1 MLRKF
6 LLLVLVLVSG
16 GIYAQN
22 KTDAQG
28 KKQGVWTKYYPDGK
42 TLVYTGQ
49 FKDDIPYG
57 EFRYFY
63 PTGKVKTIIR
73 HEGKNRS
80 YAWFYFESEKLLSE
94 GFYIGMK
101 KDSLWKTYNA
111 EGYLL
116 TTESFKNNKLNGE
129 KRMYDIADQAETGV
143 VKCSSIET
151 YKDSVL
157 NGPCYTFLSSGIK
170 VNEGN
175 YLNGLKE
182 GVWKSFHADGS
193 LASKMKYKA
202 GKAVGYSYAYDE
214 TGEEIYKAYW
224 LNGEKLTNEERIK
237 YFEMCSKKGIIP
249 EE

>member
-1 MLRKF
+1 MLLM
-6 LLLVLVLVSG
+6 LLLGVGVMYG
-16 GIYAQN
+16 QN

-28 KKQGVWTKYYPDGK
+28 KKQGAWTKYYSDGK
-42 TLVYTGQ
+42 TLFYTGQ
-49 FKDDIPYG
+49 FKDDLPYG
-57 EFRYFY
+57 EFRYYY
-63 PTGKVKTIIR
+63 PSGKVKTILR
-73 HEGKNRS
+73 HEAKNRT
-80 YAWFYFESEKLLSE
+80 YAWFYFETEKLMSE
-94 GFYIGMK
+94 GAFLNMK
-101 KDSLWKTYNA
+101 KDSLWKSYNT

-116 TTESFKNNKLNGE
+116 STEHFKNNMLDGE
-129 KRMYDIADQAETGV
+129 KRNYYILDQAENGAI
-143 VKCSSIET
+143 KCSSIET